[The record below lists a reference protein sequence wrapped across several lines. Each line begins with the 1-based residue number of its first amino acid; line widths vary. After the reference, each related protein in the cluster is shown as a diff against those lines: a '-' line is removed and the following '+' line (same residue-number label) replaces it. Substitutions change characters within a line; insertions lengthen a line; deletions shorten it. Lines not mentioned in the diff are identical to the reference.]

1 MNRIVLLSIV
11 LCSLLFGAGCRRE
24 NKAASSAEEKPL
36 RALDPAIEATTVEAL
51 MALGYVEAAEDTPPG
66 ARLGILKHDA
76 DLAFQ
81 GFTYMTSTAGAC
93 SSQLVDMDGKVLRS
107 WKHEPC
113 MGWDNSVLL
122 PTGEVLAVHKYTVKH
137 RTSNKMAKARRLIK
151 FSWDGEIVWEK
162 EIVAHHDVGLTPS
175 NRIAVL
181 TRHVHLV
188 PEIHPDVPIRDH
200 FITILNQKGKV
211 VESVSIAE
219 IMLRSPDVYTIKK
232 RPPRK
237 KQGEMQVELIHANTV
252 EWMDDDALA
261 KKHPIYAK
269 TNVLICMRAQD
280 SVAIIDW
287 KKKKIVWTW
296 GRNVLSGPHD
306 STVLENGNILIFDN
320 GLKRKRSRIVELDPI
335 AKKIVWEYK
344 GPDDDPFF
352 TGSMGASQR
361 LENGSTLITVSGS
374 ARVFE
379 VTADGEIVWDFLNP
393 NLNDEGKPVAI
404 SRARRFAGSPDAPEG
419 MILPSGLID

>member
-1 MNRIVLLSIV
+1 MNRSAVLPIV
-11 LCSLLFGAGCRRE
+11 LCSLLFGPGCRRE
-24 NKAASSAEEKPL
+24 SRPAPPAEEKPL
-36 RALDPAIEATTVEAL
+36 RALDPAIESTTVEAL
-51 MALGYVEAAEDTPPG
+51 MALGYVEAAEDAPPG
-66 ARLGILKHDA
+66 AKLGVLKHDA

-93 SSQLVDMDGKVLRS
+93 SSQLVDMDGKVVRS

-113 MGWDNSVLL
+113 MEWDNSVLL
-122 PTGEVLAVHKYTVKH
+122 PTGEVLAVHKYPVKR
-137 RTSNKMAKARRLIK
+137 RTSDEMAGARRLIK
-151 FSWDGEIVWEK
+151 FSWDGGIVWERQ
-162 EIVAHHDVGLTPS
+162 IAAHHDVGLTPS

-181 TRHVHLV
+181 TRHVHLI
-188 PEIHPDVPIRDH
+188 PKIHPDVPVRDH
-200 FITILNQKGKV
+200 FITILDQKGKV
-211 VESVSIAE
+211 VESASITQ

-232 RPPRK
+232 RPPRM
-237 KQGEMQVELIHANTV
+237 KQGQMQVELVHANAV
-252 EWMDDDALA
+252 EWMDDDDLA

-320 GLKRKRSRIVELDPI
+320 GLKHKRSRVVELDPV

-344 GPDDDPFF
+344 GPDDNPFF

-361 LENGSTLITVSGS
+361 LENGNTLITVSGS

-379 VTADGEIVWDFLNP
+379 VTPGGRIAWEYLNP
-393 NLNDEGKPVAI
+393 ILNDAGKPVAV
-404 SRARRFAGSPDAPEG
+404 SRARRFAGSPGA
-419 MILPSGLID
+419 